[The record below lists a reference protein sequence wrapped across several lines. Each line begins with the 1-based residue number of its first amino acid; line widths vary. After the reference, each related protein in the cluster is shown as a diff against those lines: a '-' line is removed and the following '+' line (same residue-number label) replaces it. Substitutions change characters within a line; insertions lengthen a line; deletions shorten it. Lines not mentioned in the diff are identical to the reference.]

1 MDAGPESS
9 VRLES
14 QNAIG
19 DAGTWNRS
27 VSDFLCWLFVRS
39 KHLPKTDAGS
49 ALYVAESVNF
59 ARKFVGFDWI

>member
-39 KHLPKTDAGS
+39 EQLPKTDAAGV
-49 ALYVAESVNF
+49 LRVAGDVNF
-59 ARKFVGFDWI
+59 ASKFIGVN